1 MTHAA
6 NREKIPQINAHSPRD
21 SSSTKIG
28 PPSSLGDGLGPR
40 PELSGRDG
48 LCRPFQ
54 ETESQFHCEVGFLST
69 WSSTLEEPANPSR
82 HPDLLRCYFT

>member
-21 SSSTKIG
+21 SNSTEIG
-28 PPSSLGDGLGPR
+28 PPPSLGDRLGPR

-48 LCRPFQ
+48 RCRPLQ
-54 ETESQFHCEVGFLST
+54 ETEGQLRCKVGFSST
-69 WSSTLEEPANPSR
+69 WSSTPEESAIFSLTPISR
-82 HPDLLRCYFT
+82 GVYFT